1 MAKYRITGPDGD
13 AYEITAPDDATQEQ
27 VLAYAQSNYQPAVE
41 YDQAP
46 SSSAPAPDFSN
57 VTGGSQTVADAS
69 MNPTTG
75 MGQYDRYL
83 AGLVDSGVR
92 LGQGLKQSAIELG
105 GVLSQATAGSPEA
118 RALAAQRYQPAIDEG
133 RAEVAAYNQQMAPLR
148 DTGMGQ
154 LGNIVGT
161 AAQVFAPGALLRG
174 TPAAS
179 AFLPTTIRGNVAQGA
194 VVGAVQPVSQ
204 DGERAINAATGAGLG
219 GAGAA
224 VGPIAGRVRRMLP
237 PFSQAAQNR
246 AAGGVLEQFSA
257 DINALRAGANNPEV
271 IIPGSMPTLAE
282 ATGDVGLA
290 GLQRTMANTPEYGN
304 QLAARQAA
312 NNQAR
317 VAEIERTFGGADP
330 VAADA
335 ARSTRDV
342 MARRV
347 LSPNRELPMQGLD
360 KVTAGVARIAEKHQA
375 SPAVRT
381 AMEAVAAE
389 LPNIRTVGDAHAVR
403 QYIGQLVGGQVEGKA
418 GAKLAKRELMTVQS
432 LLDREMRNTF
442 PEWGSFLRDYKA
454 ISREAD
460 QIDVGAA
467 LLDTGRAV
475 RGATNEPVLTPAAFS
490 RAAGNL
496 DGLVQRATGFRK
508 ASASRTLN
516 MEQQAAV
523 EGVRRDLERFARS
536 QTDGKAVG
544 SNSMQNAVGGNRF
557 QDAVGPVG
565 AAVVEPVS
573 GIALLGLNQVR
584 KAYGAKVA
592 GLVEEAMLDPSRA
605 AEILAAVPPSQREKV
620 VRDFAR
626 LLPRA
631 GVLAPAVSE

>member
-1 MAKYRITGPDGD
+1 MAKFRITGPDGNT
-13 AYEITAPDDATQEQ
+13 YEITAPDDATEQQ

-41 YDQAP
+41 YDQAQG
-46 SSSAPAPDFSN
+46 STTAPDFSN
-57 VTGGSQTVADAS
+57 VVGGSRTVRDDS
-69 MNPTTG
+69 LNPTQG
-75 MGQYDRYL
+75 MGQYPRYL
-83 AGLVDSGVR
+83 AGLVDSVVTTGK
-92 LGQGLKQSAIELG
+92 GLKQGAIELG
-105 GVLSQATAGSPEA
+105 GLLSQVTAGSPEA
-118 RALAAQRYQPAIDEG
+118 RALASQQYQPVIEETRQD
-133 RAEVAAYNQQMAPLR
+133 VAAYNRDMAPLR
-148 DTGMGQ
+148 ETGMGK
-154 LGNIVGT
+154 LGNVVG
-161 AAQVFAPGALLRG
+161 AATQVFGPGAVFRG
-174 TPAAS
+174 TPVAG
-179 AFLPTTIRGNVAQGA
+179 AFLPATIRGNIAQGA
-194 VVGAVQPVSQ
+194 AVGAAQPVETG
-204 DGERAINAATGAGLG
+204 GERALNTTVGAGLG
-219 GAGAA
+219 GLGASI
-224 VGPIAGRVRRMLP
+224 GPLASRARAMLP
-237 PFSQAAQNR
+237 PFSQAAQTR
-246 AAGGVLEQFSA
+246 AAGNVLEQFAA
-257 DINALRAGANNPEV
+257 DVNALRAGASNPE
-271 IIPGSMPTLAE
+271 IIVPGSMPTLAE
-282 ATGDVGLA
+282 STGDVGLA

-304 QLAARQAA
+304 QLASRQAA

-317 VAEIERTFGGADP
+317 VAEIQRVFGGADP
-330 VAADA
+330 IASDA

-360 KVTAGVARIAEKHQA
+360 KVTAGVSRIAEKHQA

-403 QYIGQLVGGQVEGKA
+403 QYIGQLIGGQVEGKA
-418 GAKLAKRELMTVQS
+418 GAKLAKRELMTVQT

-442 PEWGSFLRDYKA
+442 PEWGNFLRDYKA

-508 ASASRTLN
+508 ASASRTLDL
-516 MEQQAAV
+516 EQQAAV
-523 EGVRRDLERFARS
+523 ANVRRDLERFARS

-544 SNSMQNAVGGNRF
+544 SNTVQNAIGGNRF

-565 AAVVEPVS
+565 AAAVEPIS
-573 GIALLGLNQVR
+573 GIALLGLNQMR

-592 GLVEEAMLDPSRA
+592 SLVEEAMLDPRRA
-605 AEILAAVPPSQREKV
+605 AEILAAVPASQREKV

-631 GVLAPAVSE
+631 GVLAPSFSE